1 MPHSRTKL
9 KIAIAVTG
17 MLMGIAPQKA
27 TAQLAPA
34 AHPAIGTLGKLIAS
48 KPARAIRV
56 VEMPVSIPYTLQDN
70 RNRTDAGPTRS
81 SIKTTTALQTTVPT
95 TPATLSLFDNETDQ
109 ILERFAILTDQE
121 PQDMHNTRLYR
132 FIDNWYGVRYKYG
145 GQDSNGIDCS
155 GFTRKLYAHTFGV
168 PLERTSRL
176 QYHKAEK
183 VQNREEATEGDLVF
197 FRIRRLR
204 ISHVGVYLANGYFIH
219 SSRSHGVIISS
230 LNDKYWQRRYAGCG
244 RIERPEEATESGS
257 VDL

>member
-1 MPHSRTKL
+1 
-9 KIAIAVTG
+9 
-17 MLMGIAPQKA
+17 
-27 TAQLAPA
+27 
-34 AHPAIGTLGKLIAS
+34 
-48 KPARAIRV
+48 
-56 VEMPVSIPYTLQDN
+56 MPVSIPYALQDN
-70 RNRTDAGPTRS
+70 RNNIATTRS
-81 SIKTTTALQTTVPT
+81 STKTNTTSPVAPAAS
-95 TPATLSLFDNETDQ
+95 ATLSLFDNETDQ

-121 PQDMHNTRLYR
+121 PHDMHNTRLYR

-168 PLERTSRL
+168 PIDRTSRQ

-183 VQNREEATEGDLVF
+183 VQNHEEATEGDLVF

-244 RIERPEEATESGS
+244 RVERPEEATESGS

>member
-1 MPHSRTKL
+1 MPHICTKL
-9 KIAIAVTG
+9 FTAFAVIGISTS
-17 MLMGIAPQKA
+17 IAPQQA
-27 TAQLAPA
+27 AAQLAPA
-34 AHPAIGTLGKLIAS
+34 THPAIGTLGRLIAT
-48 KPARAIRV
+48 KPTRAIRV
-56 VEMPVSIPYTLQDN
+56 VEMPVSIPYALQNN

-81 SIKTTTALQTTVPT
+81 SIKTNTTAPLAPAASATV
-95 TPATLSLFDNETDQ
+95 SLFDNETDQ

-168 PLERTSRL
+168 PIERTSRQ
-176 QYHKAEK
+176 QYQKAEK